1 MQKRSA
7 KLQKKHGII
16 IANIIC
22 FVGEWTMIGK
32 CCRGSEKKSPLYA
45 CFFCEGVV
53 FSQNMMRKR
62 SVWVRM
68 LFVG

>member
-16 IANIIC
+16 IANIFC

-32 CCRGSEKKSPLYA
+32 CCRGSEKKIAPICVFFFVKGW
-45 CFFCEGVV
+45 CFL
-53 FSQNMMRKR
+53 RI
-62 SVWVRM
+62 
-68 LFVG
+68 